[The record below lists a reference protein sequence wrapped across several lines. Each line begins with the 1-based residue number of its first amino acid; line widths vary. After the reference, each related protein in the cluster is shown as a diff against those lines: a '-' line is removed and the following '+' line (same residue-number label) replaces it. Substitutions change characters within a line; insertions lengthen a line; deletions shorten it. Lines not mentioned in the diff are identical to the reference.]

1 MVQPP
6 AILPDT
12 PKTRQDMADYM
23 TTVAHADACLGTV
36 MDPLER
42 HNLASDTAFRDARID
57 MDRRLKT
64 WMVKTDDPVMTGGV
78 RAPAG
83 AKIDPREAMD
93 PS

>member
-1 MVQPP
+1 
-6 AILPDT
+6 
-12 PKTRQDMADYM
+12 
-23 TTVAHADACLGTV
+23 
-36 MDPLER
+36 
-42 HNLASDTAFRDARID
+42 

>member
-42 HNLASDTAFRDARID
+42 HNLASDTAFRDARS
-57 MDRRLKT
+57 T
-64 WMVKTDDPVMTGGV
+64 WTAASRPGWSRPMI
-78 RAPAG
+78 R
-83 AKIDPREAMD
+83 
-93 PS
+93 S